1 MTFYAIDMGH
11 CPKSTGA
18 NGYLNEL
25 TEDRKIGKALMAELK
40 ARGHKVIDVT
50 PDDSASEW
58 LTGRANRANAAGAD
72 FFVSIHLNA
81 GGGTGTEVLTTTNSG
96 AKTEAARVSA
106 TLAKAL
112 GLRDRGRK
120 NRDNVTVIKKTKMP
134 AMLVEV
140 CFVDT
145 KQDAE
150 AYWKLGAEGVALAIA
165 NGLLNENASKTSVA
179 TTVANKVQSVVKPA
193 ASNKAAS
200 YDDTPDDVK
209 EVQTYMNKKY
219 NSGLAVDGDF
229 GKLTKAAIVKEVQKL
244 IGTTAD
250 GMFGKNSKA
259 AWGSRCIKKG
269 SKGELVRLVQMMLV
283 CRGYSI
289 GSAGAD
295 ADCGSKTVA
304 AIKRYQQKNGL
315 SADGVCGKNT
325 AAKLFA

>member
-1 MTFYAIDMGH
+1 MAFYAVDMGH

-25 TEDRKIGKALMAELK
+25 TEDRKIGAALIKELQ

-50 PDDSASEW
+50 PADSAGEW
-58 LTGRANRANAAGAD
+58 LTGRANRANAAGVD

-81 GGGTGTEVLTTTNSG
+81 GGGTGTEVLTTSNSG
-96 AKTEAARVSA
+96 AKAIAARTSA
-106 TLAKAL
+106 TVAKAL

-120 NRDNVTVIKKTKMP
+120 DRNNVTVIKATKMP

-145 KQDAE
+145 KKDAE

-165 NGLLNENASKTSVA
+165 NGIDGTNATTTSVA
-179 TTVANKVQSVVKPA
+179 TTVVNKVTSVVSKPS
-193 ASNKAAS
+193 ASSTS
-200 YDDTPDDVK
+200 YDTTPDDVS

-229 GKLTKAAIVKEVQKL
+229 GRLTKAAIVKEVQKL
-244 IGTTAD
+244 IGTSAD
-250 GMFGKNSKA
+250 GIFGRNSKA

-315 SADGVCGKNT
+315 SADGICGKNT

>member
-1 MTFYAIDMGH
+1 MLIAVDMGH

-25 TEDRKIGKALMAELK
+25 VEDRKIGAALIKELK

-50 PDDSASEW
+50 PADHAGEW

-81 GGGTGTEVLTTTNSG
+81 GGGTGTEVLTTSASG
-96 AKTEAARVSA
+96 AKTIAARTSA

-120 NRDNVTVIKKTKMP
+120 NRDNVTVIKATKMP

-145 KQDAE
+145 KADAE
-150 AYWKLGAEGVALAIA
+150 AYWKLGADGVALAIA
-165 NGLLNENASKTSVA
+165 NGIDGTNVSKPSVSA
-179 TTVANKVQSVVKPA
+179 TVANKVQSVVKPA
-193 ASNKAAS
+193 ASNKAPS
-200 YDDTPDDVK
+200 YDDTPDDVR

-229 GKLTKAAIVKEVQKL
+229 GKLTKAAIVKQVQKL
-244 IGTTAD
+244 IGTSAD
-250 GMFGKNSKA
+250 GIFGKNSKA
-259 AWGSRCIKKG
+259 AWGSRCVKKG
-269 SKGELVRLVQMMLV
+269 SKGDLVRLVQMMLI

-295 ADCGSKTVA
+295 GDCGAKTVA

-315 SADGVCGKNT
+315 SADGICGKNT
-325 AAKLFA
+325 VAKLFA

>member
-259 AWGSRCIKKG
+259 AWGSRCVKKG

-289 GSAGAD
+289 GSAGSD

-315 SADGVCGKNT
+315 SADGICGKNT

>member
-1 MTFYAIDMGH
+1 MYIAVDMGH

-25 TEDRKIGKALMAELK
+25 TEDRKIGAALIKELQ

-50 PDDSASEW
+50 PADSAGEW
-58 LTGRANRANAAGAD
+58 LTGRANRANAAGVD

-81 GGGTGTEVLTTTNSG
+81 GGGTGTEVLTTSNSG
-96 AKTEAARVSA
+96 AKAIAARTSTTV
-106 TLAKAL
+106 AKAL

-120 NRDNVTVIKKTKMP
+120 DRNNVTVIKATKMP

-145 KQDAE
+145 KKDAE

-165 NGLLNENASKTSVA
+165 NGIDGTNATKTSVA
-179 TTVANKVQSVVKPA
+179 TTVVDKVVSVVAEKS
-193 ASNKAAS
+193 ASTSSAS
-200 YDDTPDDVK
+200 YDATPDDVR
-209 EVQTYMNKKY
+209 EVQTYMNKEY

-229 GKLTKAAIVKEVQKL
+229 GPKTKAAIVKQVQKL
-244 IGTTAD
+244 IGTSAD
-250 GMFGKNSKA
+250 GIFGKNSKA

-315 SADGVCGKNT
+315 SADGIAGKNT

>member
-1 MTFYAIDMGH
+1 MAFYAVDMGH

-269 SKGELVRLVQMMLV
+269 SKGDLVRLVQMMLV

-289 GSAGAD
+289 GSAGVD

>member
-1 MTFYAIDMGH
+1 MLICVDMGH
-11 CPKSTGA
+11 CPKSSGA

-25 TEDRKIGKALMAELK
+25 TEDRKIGAALIKELQ

-50 PDDSASEW
+50 PPDSAAES

-81 GGGTGTEVLTTTNSG
+81 GRGTGTEVLTTTNSG

-145 KQDAE
+145 KQDAD
-150 AYWKLGAEGVALAIA
+150 AYNKLGAEGVAVAIA
-165 NGLLNENASKTSVA
+165 NGLLNENASKTSVT
-179 TTVANKVQSVVKPA
+179 TTVANKVTSVVTKKPA
-193 ASNKAAS
+193 ASAS
-200 YDDTPDDVK
+200 YDTTPDDVS

-244 IGTTAD
+244 IGTSAD
-250 GMFGKNSKA
+250 GVFGRNSKA
-259 AWGSRCIKKG
+259 AWGSRCVKKG

-289 GSAGAD
+289 GSAGSD
-295 ADCGSKTVA
+295 ADCGSATVA
-304 AIKRYQQKNGL
+304 AIKRYQRNNGL
-315 SADGVCGKNT
+315 SQDGVAGKNT

>member
-1 MTFYAIDMGH
+1 MAFYAVDMGH

-25 TEDRKIGKALMAELK
+25 TEDRKIGAALIKELQ

-50 PDDSASEW
+50 PADSASEW

>member
-1 MTFYAIDMGH
+1 MKIAVDMGH

-25 TEDRKIGKALMAELK
+25 TEDRKIGAALIKELK
-40 ARGHKVIDVT
+40 ARGHEVVDVT
-50 PDDSASEW
+50 PADSAGEW
-58 LTGRANRANAAGAD
+58 LTGRAQRANNAGAD

-96 AKTEAARVSA
+96 AKAIAARTSA

-165 NGLLNENASKTSVA
+165 NGIDGTNASKTSVS
-179 TTVANKVQSVVKPA
+179 TTVVNKVTSVVSKPA
-193 ASNKAAS
+193 ASSS
-200 YDDTPDDVK
+200 YDDTPDDVR
-209 EVQTYMNKKY
+209 EIQTYMNKKY

-229 GKLTKAAIVKEVQKL
+229 GPKTKAAIVKQVQKL
-244 IGTTAD
+244 IGTPAD
-250 GMFGKNSKA
+250 GIFGRNSKA

-269 SKGELVRLVQMMLV
+269 SKGELVRMVQMMLV

-289 GSAGAD
+289 GSAGSD

-304 AIKRYQQKNGL
+304 AIKRYQQNNGL
-315 SADGVCGKNT
+315 SADGIAGKNT

>member
-1 MTFYAIDMGH
+1 MKIAVDMGH

-25 TEDRKIGKALMAELK
+25 AEDRKIGAALIKELK
-40 ARGHKVIDVT
+40 ARGHEVVDVT
-50 PDDSASEW
+50 PADSAGEW

-81 GGGTGTEVLTTTNSG
+81 GKGTGTEVLTTSNSG
-96 AKTEAARVSA
+96 AKAIAARTSA

-120 NRDNVTVIKKTKMP
+120 DRNNVTVIKATKMP

-145 KQDAE
+145 KADAE

-165 NGLLNENASKTSVA
+165 NGIDGTNATKTSVA
-179 TTVANKVQSVVKPA
+179 TTVVNTVTSVVKPA

-200 YDDTPDDVK
+200 YDDTPDDVR
-209 EVQTYMNKKY
+209 EVQTYMNKRY

-229 GKLTKAAIVKEVQKL
+229 GKLTKAAIVKQVQKL
-244 IGTTAD
+244 IGTSAD
-250 GMFGKNSKA
+250 GIFGKNSKA
-259 AWGSRCIKKG
+259 SWGSRCVKKG
-269 SKGELVRLVQMMLV
+269 SKGDLVRLVQMMLV

-315 SADGVCGKNT
+315 SADGIAGKNT

>member
-1 MTFYAIDMGH
+1 MAFYAVDMGH

-25 TEDRKIGKALMAELK
+25 TEDRKIGAALIKELQ

-50 PDDSASEW
+50 PADSAGEW
-58 LTGRANRANAAGAD
+58 LTGRANRANAAGVD

-81 GGGTGTEVLTTTNSG
+81 GGGTGTEVLTTSNSG
-96 AKTEAARVSA
+96 AKAIAARTSA
-106 TLAKAL
+106 TVAKAL

-120 NRDNVTVIKKTKMP
+120 DRNNVTVIKATKMP

-145 KQDAE
+145 KKDAE

-165 NGLLNENASKTSVA
+165 NGIDGTNATTTSVA
-179 TTVANKVQSVVKPA
+179 TTVVNKVTSVVSKPA
-193 ASNKAAS
+193 ASSTS
-200 YDDTPDDVK
+200 YDTTPDDVR

-229 GKLTKAAIVKEVQKL
+229 GRLTKAAIVKEVQKL
-244 IGTTAD
+244 IGTSAD
-250 GMFGKNSKA
+250 GIFGRNSKA
-259 AWGSRCIKKG
+259 AWGSRCVKKG

-315 SADGVCGKNT
+315 SADGIAGKNT

>member
-1 MTFYAIDMGH
+1 MFVAVDMGH
-11 CPKSTGA
+11 CPKGTGA

-25 TEDRKIGKALMAELK
+25 VEDRKIGAAIIKELK

-50 PDDSASEW
+50 PADSAGEW

-81 GGGTGTEVLTTTNSG
+81 GGGTGTEVLTTSTSS
-96 AKTEAARVSA
+96 AKTIAARTSA

-120 NRDNVTVIKKTKMP
+120 NRDNVTVIKATKMP
-134 AMLVEV
+134 SMLVEV

-150 AYWKLGAEGVALAIA
+150 AYKKLGAEGVALAIA
-165 NGLLNENASKTSVA
+165 NGIDGTSATKPSVT
-179 TTVANKVQSVVKPA
+179 TTVVNKVEAVVKPV
-193 ASNKAAS
+193 ASNKVAS
-200 YDDTPDDVK
+200 YDETPDDIK
-209 EVQTYMNKKY
+209 EVQAYMNKKY
-219 NSGLAVDGDF
+219 NSGLVVDGDF
-229 GKLTKAAIVKEVQKL
+229 GKLTKADIVKQVQKL
-244 IGTTAD
+244 IGTSAD
-250 GMFGKNSKA
+250 GVFGSKSKT

-269 SKGELVRLVQMMLV
+269 SKGDLVRLVQMMLV

-295 ADCGSKTVA
+295 GDCGAKTVA
-304 AIKRYQQKNGL
+304 AIKSYQQKNGL
-315 SADGVCGKNT
+315 TADGVAGKNT

>member
-1 MTFYAIDMGH
+1 MKIAVDMGH

-25 TEDRKIGKALMAELK
+25 VEDRKIGAALIKELK
-40 ARGHKVIDVT
+40 ARGHEVVDVT
-50 PDDSASEW
+50 PADHAGEW
-58 LTGRANRANAAGAD
+58 LTGRANRANAAGVD

-81 GGGTGTEVLTTTNSG
+81 GGGTGTEVLTTSNSG
-96 AKTEAARVSA
+96 AKAIAARTSA
-106 TLAKAL
+106 TVAKAL

-120 NRDNVTVIKKTKMP
+120 DRNNVTVIKATKMP
-134 AMLVEV
+134 AMRVEV

-165 NGLLNENASKTSVA
+165 NGIDGTNASKTSVS
-179 TTVANKVQSVVKPA
+179 TTVSNKVESVVKPA
-193 ASNKAAS
+193 ASNKASS
-200 YDDTPDDVK
+200 YDDTPDDVR

-229 GKLTKAAIVKEVQKL
+229 GRLTKAAIVKEVQKL
-244 IGTTAD
+244 IGTSAD
-250 GMFGKNSKA
+250 GIFGKNSKA
-259 AWGSRCIKKG
+259 AWGSRCVKKG
-269 SKGELVRLVQMMLV
+269 SKGELVRLVQMMLI

-289 GSAGAD
+289 GSAGSD
-295 ADCGSKTVA
+295 ADCGAKTVA

-315 SADGVCGKNT
+315 SADGICGKNT